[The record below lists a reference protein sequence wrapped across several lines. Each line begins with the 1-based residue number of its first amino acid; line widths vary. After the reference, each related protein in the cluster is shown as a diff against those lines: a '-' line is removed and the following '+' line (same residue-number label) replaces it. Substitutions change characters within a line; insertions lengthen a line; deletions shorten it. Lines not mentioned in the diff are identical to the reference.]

1 MPRAVHRD
9 VRSTLLAWVAPRL
22 LGYDHLLASTAQ
34 GGLSQPLRCTTQA
47 NIAFLLH
54 KRTSAAQ
61 ISHPRRAP
69 TGNILSH
76 ILTAASDFQ
85 RTVGTLPPPDGTFKE
100 VPALLGRHDKTAWNA
115 LVKQLNPSRVGHD
128 FAEETATRIHH
139 NLGSLPARLPAQLRY
154 HACLLTHNA
163 LPTRGRTR
171 SFSRGGQA
179 EWRSSSLACV
189 LCGDGIEDLAH
200 LHTQCPVT
208 SAAVAMIAQH
218 SPSTRDFVTNADSDC
233 FIFRSDLPSGA
244 LLHLLCLSRAIWT
257 ARKARA
263 CAHRAPGDSK
273 SWRREGATAITECF
287 LQLLKD
293 STKTRLHRRDRA
305 AERIH
310 FLQTLE
316 SVDDDAVIYYT
327 DGSSFGNPGPA
338 GAGYACYCAGT
349 LVGSASVS
357 LGETSNNVAELH
369 GLHEALT
376 DALNRSDSR
385 GRCPPKKLY
394 LFIDNQYA
402 LNVSTSKWKAKAH
415 RPLITSIHKLMSTLQ
430 LSSDLSIGWVPGHAG
445 VDGNEEADG
454 LAKQGAQASTPVRTP
469 TVTPPTRR
477 NSGRSR
483 NLPLTRG
490 SGEAPASPPPSTRQG
505 LRPRPQPRA
514 LAPGIDFSL
523 LHAPRPRA
531 RPPDQCEHGV
541 PYRLDRLTTGPPCLL
556 CINLPPRDASLS
568 PIRLPVDEMGQIIDC
583 DPPYIPPIDF
593 SFE

>member
-1 MPRAVHRD
+1 M
-9 VRSTLLAWVAPRL
+9 
-22 LGYDHLLASTAQ
+22 
-34 GGLSQPLRCTTQA
+34 
-47 NIAFLLH
+47 
-54 KRTSAAQ
+54 
-61 ISHPRRAP
+61 
-69 TGNILSH
+69 
-76 ILTAASDFQ
+76 
-85 RTVGTLPPPDGTFKE
+85 
-100 VPALLGRHDKTAWNA
+100 
-115 LVKQLNPSRVGHD
+115 
-128 FAEETATRIHH
+128 
-139 NLGSLPARLPAQLRY
+139 
-154 HACLLTHNA
+154 
-163 LPTRGRTR
+163 
-171 SFSRGGQA
+171 
-179 EWRSSSLACV
+179 
-189 LCGDGIEDLAH
+189 LCGEGIEDLAH

-218 SPSTRDFVTNADSDC
+218 SPSTRDFVTNANSDC
-233 FIFRSDLPSGA
+233 FTFRSDLPAGA

-257 ARKARA
+257 ARKAA
-263 CAHRAPGDSK
+263 CAHRDPGDLK
-273 SWRREGATAITECF
+273 SWRRESATAITECF

-305 AERIH
+305 AERFR

-338 GAGYACYCAGT
+338 GAGYACYCDGI

-402 LNVSTSKWKAKAH
+402 LNVSTGKWKAKAH
-415 RPLITSIHKLMSTLQ
+415 RPLVTNIHGLMSTLQ

-469 TVTPPTRR
+469 TATPPPRQI
-477 NSGRSR
+477 SARSR
-483 NLPLTRG
+483 NLPPTRG

-531 RPPDQCEHGV
+531 RPPDHCEHGI
-541 PYRLDRLTTGPPCLL
+541 PFELDRLTTGPPCLL
-556 CINLPPRDASLS
+556 CINLPPPRCLSLAH
-568 PIRLPVDEMGQIIDC
+568 
-583 DPPYIPPIDF
+583 
-593 SFE
+593 

>member
-1 MPRAVHRD
+1 M
-9 VRSTLLAWVAPRL
+9 
-22 LGYDHLLASTAQ
+22 
-34 GGLSQPLRCTTQA
+34 
-47 NIAFLLH
+47 
-54 KRTSAAQ
+54 
-61 ISHPRRAP
+61 
-69 TGNILSH
+69 
-76 ILTAASDFQ
+76 
-85 RTVGTLPPPDGTFKE
+85 
-100 VPALLGRHDKTAWNA
+100 
-115 LVKQLNPSRVGHD
+115 
-128 FAEETATRIHH
+128 
-139 NLGSLPARLPAQLRY
+139 
-154 HACLLTHNA
+154 
-163 LPTRGRTR
+163 
-171 SFSRGGQA
+171 
-179 EWRSSSLACV
+179 
-189 LCGDGIEDLAH
+189 
-200 LHTQCPVT
+200 
-208 SAAVAMIAQH
+208 
-218 SPSTRDFVTNADSDC
+218 
-233 FIFRSDLPSGA
+233 
-244 LLHLLCLSRAIWT
+244 
-257 ARKARA
+257 
-263 CAHRAPGDSK
+263 K
-273 SWRREGATAITECF
+273 SWRRESATAITECF

-305 AERIH
+305 AERIR

-316 SVDDDAVIYYT
+316 SVNDDAVIYYT

-338 GAGYACYCAGT
+338 GAGYAFYCDGI

-394 LFIDNQYA
+394 LFIDNLYA
-402 LNVSTSKWKAKAH
+402 LNVSTGKWKAKAH
-415 RPLITSIHKLMSTLQ
+415 RPLVTSIHELMSTLR

-454 LAKQGAQASTPVRTP
+454 LAKQGAQAISPVRTP
-469 TVTPPTRR
+469 IVTPPTRR
-477 NSGRSR
+477 RSQ

-541 PYRLDRLTTGPPCLL
+541 PYRLDRLTTGPPCLR

-568 PIRLPVDEMGQIIDC
+568 PIRLPVDEMGQIIDF
-583 DPPYIPPIDF
+583 DPPNIPTLDF